1 MRAKVP
7 PLTLLP
13 AIREIIARADP
24 EQPISSVRLLE
35 EIVGEQTAPRATQV
49 RVLAGFAGI
58 AMLLAS
64 VGLYGLL
71 AFAVSQRV
79 REIGLRLALGA
90 TPHSVTALIV
100 KRGIGLAAIGA
111 AAGLAVAYAVG
122 RWMESLLA
130 GVSPHDLGIYAI
142 ATAVTIG
149 CALFGTLLPAFRAS
163 RVSPLTATRT
173 E

>member
-1 MRAKVP
+1 M
-7 PLTLLP
+7 
-13 AIREIIARADP
+13 
-24 EQPISSVRLLE
+24 
-35 EIVGEQTAPRATQV
+35 
-49 RVLAGFAGI
+49 
-58 AMLLAS
+58 
-64 VGLYGLL
+64 L

-90 TPHSVTALIV
+90 TPHSVTGLIV
-100 KRGIGLAAIGA
+100 RRGIGLAAIGA

-130 GVSPHDLGIYAI
+130 GVSPHDLGIYAV
-142 ATAVTIG
+142 ATVVTIG